1 MASIRVALA
10 QLNFR
15 VGDFKTNV
23 ALIADAY
30 ERAVEEQ
37 ADVVVYS
44 ELAVCGYPPEDL
56 LLKQQFLDDARA
68 AVEEIAANTSNT
80 VAVVGFPE
88 VEGECLYNSAAI
100 CYQGNIKG
108 IYRKQLLPNY
118 SVFDEKRYF
127 TPGASAGPIIK
138 IGSANIGVS
147 ICEDLWFDEGPLD
160 DQVSSG
166 VGLAISLNASPYQR
180 GKDSDRASTVIERVS
195 RHEIPVV
202 YVNQVG
208 GQDELIFDGSSF
220 VADSRGELVARLP
233 QFEEMVHLVDLE
245 VEVSDCGE
253 LPVIVASP
261 SQESK
266 NLIPEMS
273 VSKEEEEETAEVW
286 KALVLATR
294 DYVNKNGFDE
304 VVIGLSGGVDSS
316 LVAAI
321 AVDALGSGRVHG
333 VSMPSRY
340 SSQGSKDDAAELAKN
355 FNIDF
360 ETIPIEPG
368 YTALTNMLEPVFE
381 GHQSDLTEEN
391 LQSRLRGILLM
402 AMSNKKGW
410 LVLTTGNKS
419 ETSVGYST
427 LYGDTAGGFAVIKD
441 CPKLLVYELC
451 RWRNKQTSS
460 GWIPEASITKP
471 PSAELRPDQ
480 TDDQSLPPYEVLD
493 PLLEAYV
500 ERDKTAGELISLG
513 YDPEIVKRITG
524 LVDLAEYKRRQS
536 PPGPRISTKAFGKD
550 RRLPITNRYR

>member
-15 VGDFKTNV
+15 VGDFETNV
-23 ALIADAY
+23 ELISEAY
-30 ERAVEEQ
+30 ERAVEQQ
-37 ADVVVYS
+37 ADLVVYS

-68 AVEEIAANTSNT
+68 AVEQIAAKTSNT

-88 VEGECLYNSAAI
+88 LESHCLYNSAAI
-100 CYQGNIKG
+100 CYQGSVKG

-127 TPGASAGPIIK
+127 TPGASAGPIIE
-138 IGSANIGVS
+138 IAGVAIGVS
-147 ICEDLWFDEGPLD
+147 ICEDLWFDEGPID
-160 DQVSSG
+160 NQVSSG
-166 VGLAISLNASPYQR
+166 IGLVISLNASPYQR
-180 GKDSDRASTVIERVS
+180 GKDLDRASTVIERVA
-195 RHEIPVV
+195 RHKIPVV

-220 VADSRGELVARLP
+220 VADSLGQLVARLP
-233 QFEEMVHLVDLE
+233 QFEEMIHVVDLE
-245 VEVSDCGE
+245 VEDSDSGD

-261 SQESK
+261 SREPK

-273 VSKEEEEETAEVW
+273 VFKEEEETAEVW

-368 YTALTNMLEPVFE
+368 HTALTNMLEPVFE

-460 GWIPEASITKP
+460 AWIPEASITKP

>member
-10 QLNFR
+10 QLNFCL
-15 VGDFKTNV
+15 GDFESNV
-23 ALIADAY
+23 ASITEAY
-30 ERAVEEQ
+30 DRALERE
-37 ADVVVYS
+37 ADVVVFS

-56 LLKQQFLDDARA
+56 LLKQRFLEDACA
-68 AVEEIAANTSNT
+68 ALEDVAAHTSNA

-88 VEGECLYNSAAI
+88 QDGERIYNSAAV
-100 CYQGNIKG
+100 CHQGAVTG

-127 TPGASAGPIIK
+127 TPGVSAGPIFQI
-138 IGSANIGVS
+138 AGVMVGIS
-147 ICEDLWFDEGPLD
+147 ICEDQWFDEGPLN
-160 DQVSSG
+160 DQSASG

-180 GKDSDRASTVIERVS
+180 GKDAARASTVIERVTS
-195 RHEIPVV
+195 HKIPVV

-220 VADSRGELVARLP
+220 VANSEGELIARLP
-233 QFEEMVHLVDLE
+233 QFEEAVQIVDLDVDE
-245 VEVSDCGE
+245 CDSGE
-253 LPVIVASP
+253 LPVIVT
-261 SQESK
+261 SK
-266 NLIPEMS
+266 KQKKKGEIAEPVVAE
-273 VSKEEEEETAEVW
+273 VDDPIAEVW
-286 KALVLATR
+286 NALVLATR
-294 DYVNKNGFDE
+294 DYVNKNGFSE

-321 AVDALGSGRVHG
+321 AVDALGPERVHG

-340 SSQGSKDDAAELAKN
+340 SSQGSEDDAAELARN
-355 FNIDF
+355 FGIDF
-360 ETIPIEPG
+360 QTIPIEAG
-368 YTALTNMLEPVFE
+368 YTALTDMLESVFR
-381 GHQSDLTEEN
+381 GHSADLTEEN

-451 RWRNKQTSS
+451 RWRNTQTTSP
-460 GWIPEASITKP
+460 WIPEASITKP

-480 TDDQSLPPYEVLD
+480 TDDQSLPPYELLD

-500 ERDKTAGELISLG
+500 EQDRSAAELVAEG
-513 YDPEIVKRITG
+513 YDPEIVQQITR

-536 PPGPRISTKAFGKD
+536 PPGPRISMKAFGKD

>member
-10 QLNFR
+10 QLNLCL
-15 VGDFKTNV
+15 GDFESNV
-23 ALIADAY
+23 ASITEAY
-30 ERAVEEQ
+30 DRALERE
-37 ADVVVYS
+37 ADVVVFS

-56 LLKQQFLDDARA
+56 LLKQRFLEDACA
-68 AVEEIAANTSNT
+68 ALEDVAAHTSNA

-88 VEGECLYNSAAI
+88 QDGERIYNSAAV
-100 CYQGNIKG
+100 CHQGAVTG

-127 TPGASAGPIIK
+127 TPGVSAGPIFQI
-138 IGSANIGVS
+138 AGVMVGIS
-147 ICEDLWFDEGPLD
+147 ICEDQWFDEGPLN
-160 DQVSSG
+160 DQIASG

-180 GKDSDRASTVIERVS
+180 GKDAARASTVIERVTS
-195 RHEIPVV
+195 HKIPVV

-220 VADSRGELVARLP
+220 VANSEGELIARLP
-233 QFEEMVHLVDLE
+233 QFEEAVQIVDLDVDE
-245 VEVSDCGE
+245 CDSGE
-253 LPVIVASP
+253 LPVIVT
-261 SQESK
+261 SK
-266 NLIPEMS
+266 KQKKKGEIAEPVVAE
-273 VSKEEEEETAEVW
+273 VDDPIAEVW
-286 KALVLATR
+286 NALVLATR
-294 DYVNKNGFDE
+294 DYVNKNGFSE

-321 AVDALGSGRVHG
+321 AVDALGPERVHG

-340 SSQGSKDDAAELAKN
+340 SSQGSEDDAAELARN
-355 FNIDF
+355 FGIDF
-360 ETIPIEPG
+360 QTIPIEAG
-368 YTALTNMLEPVFE
+368 YTALTDMLESVFR
-381 GHQSDLTEEN
+381 GHSADLTEEN

-451 RWRNKQTSS
+451 RWRNTQTTSP
-460 GWIPEASITKP
+460 WIPEASITKP

-480 TDDQSLPPYEVLD
+480 TDDQSLPPYELLD

-500 ERDKTAGELISLG
+500 EQDRSAAELVAEG
-513 YDPEIVKRITG
+513 YDPEIVQQITR

-536 PPGPRISTKAFGKD
+536 PPGPRISMKAFGKD

>member
-10 QLNFR
+10 QLNFCL
-15 VGDFKTNV
+15 GDFESNV
-23 ALIADAY
+23 ASITEAY
-30 ERAVEEQ
+30 DRALERE
-37 ADVVVYS
+37 ADVVVFS

-56 LLKQQFLDDARA
+56 LLKQRFLEDARSA
-68 AVEEIAANTSNT
+68 LEDVDALTSNA

-88 VEGECLYNSAAI
+88 QDGDRIYNSAAV
-100 CYQGNIKG
+100 CHQGAVTG

-127 TPGASAGPIIK
+127 TPGVSAGPIFQI
-138 IGSANIGVS
+138 AGVMVGIS
-147 ICEDLWFDEGPLD
+147 ICEDQWFDEGPLN
-160 DQVSSG
+160 DQIASG

-180 GKDSDRASTVIERVS
+180 GKDAARASTVIERVTS
-195 RHEIPVV
+195 HKIPVV

-220 VADSRGELVARLP
+220 VANSEGELIARLP
-233 QFEEMVHLVDLE
+233 QFEEAVQIVDLDVDE
-245 VEVSDCGE
+245 CDSGE
-253 LPVIVASP
+253 LPVIVT
-261 SQESK
+261 SK
-266 NLIPEMS
+266 KQKKKGEIAEPVVAE
-273 VSKEEEEETAEVW
+273 VDDPIAEVW
-286 KALVLATR
+286 NALVLATR
-294 DYVNKNGFDE
+294 DYVNKNGFSE

-321 AVDALGSGRVHG
+321 AVDALGPERVHG

-340 SSQGSKDDAAELAKN
+340 SSQGSEDDAAELARN
-355 FNIDF
+355 FGIDF
-360 ETIPIEPG
+360 QTIPIEAG
-368 YTALTNMLEPVFE
+368 YTALTDMLESVFR
-381 GHQSDLTEEN
+381 GHSADLTEEN

-451 RWRNKQTSS
+451 RWRNTQTTSP
-460 GWIPEASITKP
+460 WIPEASITKP

-480 TDDQSLPPYEVLD
+480 TDDQSLPPYELLD

-500 ERDKTAGELISLG
+500 EQDRSAAELVAEG
-513 YDPEIVKRITG
+513 YDPEIVQQITR

-536 PPGPRISTKAFGKD
+536 PPGPRISMKAFGKD

>member
-15 VGDFKTNV
+15 LGDFDSNV
-23 ALIADAY
+23 ASITEAY
-30 ERAVEEQ
+30 DQSLERE
-37 ADVVVYS
+37 ADVVVFS

-56 LLKQQFLDDARA
+56 LLKQRFLEDARA
-68 AVEEIAANTSNT
+68 ALEDIAARTSDA

-88 VEGECLYNSAAI
+88 QEGRDIYNSAAV
-100 CYQGNIKG
+100 CHQGAVKG

-127 TPGASAGPIIK
+127 SPGTSAGPIVQI
-138 IGSANIGVS
+138 AGVMVGIS
-147 ICEDLWFDEGPLD
+147 ICEDQWFDEGPLN
-160 DQVSSG
+160 DQITSG
-166 VGLAISLNASPYQR
+166 LGLAISLNASPYQR
-180 GKDSDRASTVIERVS
+180 GKDADRASTIIERVTS
-195 RHEIPVV
+195 HKIPVV

-220 VADSRGELVARLP
+220 VANSQGELVARLP
-233 QFEEMVHLVDLE
+233 QFEEAVQLVDLDVDE
-245 VEVSDCGE
+245 CSSDG
-253 LPVIVASP
+253 LPVIVTSTKQKTKSAIAEP
-261 SQESK
+261 VVVEGD
-266 NLIPEMS
+266 
-273 VSKEEEEETAEVW
+273 ETIAEVW
-286 KALVLATR
+286 NALVLATR
-294 DYVNKNGFDE
+294 DYVNKNGFSE

-321 AVDALGSGRVHG
+321 AVDALGPERVHG

-340 SSQGSKDDAAELAKN
+340 SSRGSEDDAAELAGN
-355 FNIDF
+355 FGIDF
-360 ETIPIEPG
+360 QTIPIEAG
-368 YTALTNMLEPVFE
+368 YAALTSMLEPVFR
-381 GHQSDLTEEN
+381 GHSPDLTEEN

-427 LYGDTAGGFAVIKD
+427 LYGDTAGGFAVLKD

-451 RWRNKQTSS
+451 RWRNSQTTSS
-460 GWIPEASITKP
+460 WIPEASISKP

-480 TDDQSLPPYEVLD
+480 TDDQSLPPYELLD

-500 ERDKTAGELISLG
+500 EQDRSAAELVAEG
-513 YDPEIVKRITG
+513 YDPEIVEQITR

-536 PPGPRISTKAFGKD
+536 PPGPRISAKAFGKD

>member
-15 VGDFKTNV
+15 VGDFETNV
-23 ALIADAY
+23 ELISEAY
-30 ERAVEEQ
+30 ERAVEQQ
-37 ADVVVYS
+37 ADLVVYS

-56 LLKQQFLDDARA
+56 LLKQQFLDDARS
-68 AVEEIAANTSNT
+68 AVEQIAAKTSNT

-88 VEGECLYNSAAI
+88 LESDCLYNSAAI
-100 CYQGNIKG
+100 CYQGSVKG

-127 TPGASAGPIIK
+127 TPGASAGPIIE
-138 IGSANIGVS
+138 IAGVNIGVS

-166 VGLAISLNASPYQR
+166 IGLVISLNASPYQR
-180 GKDSDRASTVIERVS
+180 GKDSDRASTVIERVT
-195 RHEIPVV
+195 RHKLPVV

-220 VADSRGELVARLP
+220 VADSRGQLVARLP
-233 QFEEMVHLVDLE
+233 QFEEMIHVVDLE
-245 VEVSDCGE
+245 VEDSDCGE

-261 SQESK
+261 SQEPK

-273 VSKEEEEETAEVW
+273 VSKEEEETAEVW

-360 ETIPIEPG
+360 ETIPIESG

-391 LQSRLRGILLM
+391 LQSRIRGILLM

-460 GWIPEASITKP
+460 AWIPEASITKP

>member
-15 VGDFKTNV
+15 VGDFETNV
-23 ALIADAY
+23 ELISEAY
-30 ERAVEEQ
+30 ERAVEQQ
-37 ADVVVYS
+37 ADLVVYS

-56 LLKQQFLDDARA
+56 LLKQQFLDAARA
-68 AVEEIAANTSNT
+68 AVDQIAARTSNA

-88 VEGECLYNSAAI
+88 LESDCLYNSAAI
-100 CYQGNIKG
+100 CYQGSVKG

-127 TPGASAGPIIK
+127 TPGASAGPIIE
-138 IGSANIGVS
+138 IAGVNIGVS
-147 ICEDLWFDEGPLD
+147 ICEDLWFDEGPID

-166 VGLAISLNASPYQR
+166 IGLVISLNASPYQR
-180 GKDSDRASTVIERVS
+180 GKDLDRASTVIERVT
-195 RHEIPVV
+195 RHKIPVV

-220 VADSRGELVARLP
+220 VADSRGQLVARLP
-233 QFEEMVHLVDLE
+233 QFEEMIHVVDLE
-245 VEVSDCGE
+245 VEDSDCGE

-261 SQESK
+261 SQEPK

-273 VSKEEEEETAEVW
+273 VSKEEEETAEVW

-460 GWIPEASITKP
+460 AWIPEASITKP

>member
-10 QLNFR
+10 QLNFHL
-15 VGDFKTNV
+15 GDFEKNV
-23 ALIADAY
+23 TSISEAY
-30 ERAVEEQ
+30 DQSLARD
-37 ADVVVYS
+37 ADVVVFS

-56 LLKQQFLDDARA
+56 LLKQQFLEDASTA
-68 AVEEIAANTSNT
+68 LEQIATRTSDT

-88 VEGECLYNSAAI
+88 QEGRLLYNSAAV
-100 CYQGNIKG
+100 CHQGAIKG

-127 TPGASAGPIIK
+127 TPGPSAGPIFRI
-138 IGSANIGVS
+138 AGVMVGIS
-147 ICEDLWFDEGPLD
+147 ICEDQWFDEGPLT
-160 DQVSSG
+160 DQINSG

-180 GKDSDRASTVIERVS
+180 GKDATRASTVIDRVTS
-195 RHEIPVV
+195 HKIPVV

-220 VADSRGELVARLP
+220 VADSQGQLVTRLP
-233 QFEEMVHLVDLE
+233 QFEEALQVVDLDVDE
-245 VEVSDCGE
+245 CDSNA
-253 LPVIVASP
+253 LPVIVASKNQRTKCP
-261 SQESK
+261 IDEPVVAENDQE
-266 NLIPEMS
+266 
-273 VSKEEEEETAEVW
+273 VAEVW
-286 KALVLATR
+286 NALVLATR
-294 DYVNKNGFDE
+294 DYVNKNGFDQ

-316 LVAAI
+316 LVAAV
-321 AVDALGSGRVHG
+321 AVDALGPERVHG

-340 SSQGSKDDAAELAKN
+340 SSQGSEDDAAALATN
-355 FNIDF
+355 FGIDF
-360 ETIPIEPG
+360 QTIPIEAG
-368 YTALTNMLEPVFE
+368 YTALTNMLEPVFR
-381 GHQSDLTEEN
+381 GHAPDLTEEN
-391 LQSRLRGILLM
+391 LQSRLRGVLLM

-427 LYGDTAGGFAVIKD
+427 LYGDTAGGFAVLKD

-451 RWRNKQTSS
+451 RWRNTQTTAP
-460 GWIPEASITKP
+460 WIPEASITKP

-480 TDDQSLPPYEVLD
+480 TDDQSLPPYDLLD

-500 ERDKTAGELISLG
+500 EQDRSAAELISDG
-513 YDPEIVKRITG
+513 YDPEIVDQITR

>member
-15 VGDFKTNV
+15 VGDFETNV
-23 ALIADAY
+23 ELISEAY
-30 ERAVEEQ
+30 ERAVEQQ
-37 ADVVVYS
+37 ADLVVYS

-56 LLKQQFLDDARA
+56 LLKQQFLDDARS
-68 AVEEIAANTSNT
+68 AVEQIAAKTSNT

-88 VEGECLYNSAAI
+88 LESDCLYNSAAI
-100 CYQGNIKG
+100 CYQGSVKG

-127 TPGASAGPIIK
+127 TPGASAGPIIE
-138 IGSANIGVS
+138 IAGVNIGVS
-147 ICEDLWFDEGPLD
+147 ICEDLWFDEGPID

-166 VGLAISLNASPYQR
+166 IGLVISLNASPYQR
-180 GKDSDRASTVIERVS
+180 GKDLDRASTVIERVT
-195 RHEIPVV
+195 RHKIPVV

-220 VADSRGELVARLP
+220 VADSRGQLVARLP
-233 QFEEMVHLVDLE
+233 QFEEMIHVVDLE
-245 VEVSDCGE
+245 VEDSDCGE

-261 SQESK
+261 SQEPK

-273 VSKEEEEETAEVW
+273 VSKEEEETAEVW

-360 ETIPIEPG
+360 ETIPIESG

-391 LQSRLRGILLM
+391 LQSRIRGILLM

-460 GWIPEASITKP
+460 AWIPEASITKP

>member
-15 VGDFKTNV
+15 VGDFETNV
-23 ALIADAY
+23 ELISEAY
-30 ERAVEEQ
+30 ERAVEQQ
-37 ADVVVYS
+37 ADLVVYS

-56 LLKQQFLDDARA
+56 LLKQQFLDDARS
-68 AVEEIAANTSNT
+68 AVEQIAAKTSNT

-88 VEGECLYNSAAI
+88 LESDCLYNSAAI
-100 CYQGNIKG
+100 CYQGSVKG

-127 TPGASAGPIIK
+127 TPGASAGPIIE
-138 IGSANIGVS
+138 IAGVNIGVS
-147 ICEDLWFDEGPLD
+147 ICEDLWFDEGPID

-166 VGLAISLNASPYQR
+166 IGLVISLNASPYQR
-180 GKDSDRASTVIERVS
+180 GKDSDRASTVIERVT
-195 RHEIPVV
+195 RHKIPVV

-220 VADSRGELVARLP
+220 VADSRGQLVARLP
-233 QFEEMVHLVDLE
+233 QFEEMIHVVDLE
-245 VEVSDCGE
+245 VEDSDCGE

-261 SQESK
+261 SQEPK
-266 NLIPEMS
+266 NLVPEMS
-273 VSKEEEEETAEVW
+273 VSKEEEETAEVW

-321 AVDALGSGRVHG
+321 AVDALGSDRVHG

-360 ETIPIEPG
+360 ETIPIESG

-391 LQSRLRGILLM
+391 LQSRIRGILLM

-460 GWIPEASITKP
+460 AWIPEASITKP

>member
-10 QLNFR
+10 QLNFCL
-15 VGDFKTNV
+15 GDFESNV
-23 ALIADAY
+23 ASITEAY
-30 ERAVEEQ
+30 DRALERE
-37 ADVVVYS
+37 ADVVVFS

-56 LLKQQFLDDARA
+56 LLKQRFLEDARSA
-68 AVEEIAANTSNT
+68 LEDVAVHTSNA

-88 VEGECLYNSAAI
+88 QDGDRIYNSAAV
-100 CYQGNIKG
+100 CHQGAVTG

-127 TPGASAGPIIK
+127 TPGVSAGPIFQI
-138 IGSANIGVS
+138 AGVMVGIS
-147 ICEDLWFDEGPLD
+147 ICEDQWFDEGPLN
-160 DQVSSG
+160 DQIASG

-180 GKDSDRASTVIERVS
+180 GKDAARASTVIERVTS
-195 RHEIPVV
+195 HKIPVV

-220 VADSRGELVARLP
+220 VANSEGELVARLP
-233 QFEEMVHLVDLE
+233 QFEEAVQIVDLDVDE
-245 VEVSDCGE
+245 GGSDE
-253 LPVIVASP
+253 LPVIVT
-261 SQESK
+261 SK
-266 NLIPEMS
+266 KQKKKGEIAEPVVAE
-273 VSKEEEEETAEVW
+273 VDDPIAEVW
-286 KALVLATR
+286 NALVLATR
-294 DYVNKNGFDE
+294 DYVNKNGFSE

-321 AVDALGSGRVHG
+321 AVDALGPERVHG

-340 SSQGSKDDAAELAKN
+340 SSQGSEDDAAELARN
-355 FNIDF
+355 FGIDF
-360 ETIPIEPG
+360 QTIPIEAG
-368 YTALTNMLEPVFE
+368 YTALTDMLESVFH
-381 GHQSDLTEEN
+381 GHSTDLTEEN

-451 RWRNKQTSS
+451 RWRNTQTTSP
-460 GWIPEASITKP
+460 WIPEASITKP

-480 TDDQSLPPYEVLD
+480 TDDQSLPPYELLD

-500 ERDKTAGELISLG
+500 EQDRSAAELVAEG
-513 YDPEIVKRITG
+513 YDPEIVQQITR

-536 PPGPRISTKAFGKD
+536 PPGPRISMKAFGKD

>member
-10 QLNFR
+10 QLNFCL
-15 VGDFKTNV
+15 GDFESNV
-23 ALIADAY
+23 ASITEAY
-30 ERAVEEQ
+30 DRALERE
-37 ADVVVYS
+37 ADVVVFS

-56 LLKQQFLDDARA
+56 LLKQRFLEDACA
-68 AVEEIAANTSNT
+68 ALEDVAAHTSNA

-88 VEGECLYNSAAI
+88 QDGERIYNSAAV
-100 CYQGNIKG
+100 CHQGAVTG

-127 TPGASAGPIIK
+127 TPGVSAGPIFQI
-138 IGSANIGVS
+138 AGVMVGIS
-147 ICEDLWFDEGPLD
+147 ICEDQWFDEGPLN
-160 DQVSSG
+160 DQIASG

-180 GKDSDRASTVIERVS
+180 GKDAARASTVIERVTS
-195 RHEIPVV
+195 HKIPVV
-202 YVNQVG
+202 YVTQVG

-220 VADSRGELVARLP
+220 VANSEGELIARLP
-233 QFEEMVHLVDLE
+233 QFEEAVQIVDLDVDE
-245 VEVSDCGE
+245 CGSDE
-253 LPVIVASP
+253 LPVIVT
-261 SQESK
+261 SK
-266 NLIPEMS
+266 KQKKKGEIAEPVVAE
-273 VSKEEEEETAEVW
+273 VDDPIAEVW
-286 KALVLATR
+286 NALVLATR
-294 DYVNKNGFDE
+294 DYVNKNGFSE

-321 AVDALGSGRVHG
+321 AVDALGPERVHG

-340 SSQGSKDDAAELAKN
+340 SSQGSEDDAAELARN
-355 FNIDF
+355 FGIDF
-360 ETIPIEPG
+360 QTIPIEAG
-368 YTALTNMLEPVFE
+368 YTALTDMLESVFR
-381 GHQSDLTEEN
+381 GHSADLTEEN

-451 RWRNKQTSS
+451 RWRNTQTTSP
-460 GWIPEASITKP
+460 WIPEASITKP

-480 TDDQSLPPYEVLD
+480 TDDQSLPPYELLD

-500 ERDKTAGELISLG
+500 EQDRSAAELVAEG
-513 YDPEIVKRITG
+513 YDPEIVQQITR

-536 PPGPRISTKAFGKD
+536 PPGPRISMKAFGKD

>member
-10 QLNFR
+10 QLNFCL
-15 VGDFKTNV
+15 GDFESNV
-23 ALIADAY
+23 ASITEAY
-30 ERAVEEQ
+30 DRALERE
-37 ADVVVYS
+37 ADVVVFS

-56 LLKQQFLDDARA
+56 LLKQRFLEDACA
-68 AVEEIAANTSNT
+68 ALEDVAAHTSNA

-88 VEGECLYNSAAI
+88 QDGERIYNSAAV
-100 CYQGNIKG
+100 CHQGAVTG

-127 TPGASAGPIIK
+127 TPGVSAGPIFQI
-138 IGSANIGVS
+138 AGVMVGIS
-147 ICEDLWFDEGPLD
+147 ICEDQWFDEGPLN
-160 DQVSSG
+160 DQIASG

-180 GKDSDRASTVIERVS
+180 GKDAARASTVIERVTS
-195 RHEIPVV
+195 HKIPVV

-220 VADSRGELVARLP
+220 VANSEGELIARLP
-233 QFEEMVHLVDLE
+233 QFEEAVQIVDLDVDE
-245 VEVSDCGE
+245 CDSGE
-253 LPVIVASP
+253 LPVIVT
-261 SQESK
+261 SK
-266 NLIPEMS
+266 KQKKKGEIAEPVVAE
-273 VSKEEEEETAEVW
+273 VDDPIAEVW
-286 KALVLATR
+286 NALVLATR
-294 DYVNKNGFDE
+294 DYVNKNGFSE

-321 AVDALGSGRVHG
+321 AVDALGPERVHG

-340 SSQGSKDDAAELAKN
+340 SSQGSEDDAAELARN
-355 FNIDF
+355 FGIDF
-360 ETIPIEPG
+360 QTIPIEAG
-368 YTALTNMLEPVFE
+368 YTALTDMLESVFH
-381 GHQSDLTEEN
+381 GHSTDLTEEN

-451 RWRNKQTSS
+451 RWRNTQTTSP
-460 GWIPEASITKP
+460 WIPEASITKP

-480 TDDQSLPPYEVLD
+480 TDDQSLPPYELLD

-500 ERDKTAGELISLG
+500 EQDRSAAELVAEG
-513 YDPEIVKRITG
+513 YDPEIVQQITR

-536 PPGPRISTKAFGKD
+536 PPGPRISMKAFGKD

>member
-15 VGDFKTNV
+15 LGDFDSNV
-23 ALIADAY
+23 ASITEAY
-30 ERAVEEQ
+30 DQSLERE
-37 ADVVVYS
+37 ADVVVFS

-56 LLKQQFLDDARA
+56 LLKQRFLEDARA
-68 AVEEIAANTSNT
+68 ALEDIAARTSDA

-88 VEGECLYNSAAI
+88 QEGRDIYNSAAV
-100 CYQGNIKG
+100 CHQGAVKG

-127 TPGASAGPIIK
+127 SPGTSAGPIVQI
-138 IGSANIGVS
+138 AGVMVGIS
-147 ICEDLWFDEGPLD
+147 ICEDQWFDEGPLN
-160 DQVSSG
+160 DQITSG
-166 VGLAISLNASPYQR
+166 LGLAISLNASPYQR
-180 GKDSDRASTVIERVS
+180 GKDADRASTVIERVTS
-195 RHEIPVV
+195 HKIPVV

-220 VADSRGELVARLP
+220 VANSQGELVARLP
-233 QFEEMVHLVDLE
+233 QFEEAVQLVDLDVDE
-245 VEVSDCGE
+245 CSSDG
-253 LPVIVASP
+253 LPVIVTSTKQKTKSAIAEP
-261 SQESK
+261 VVVEGD
-266 NLIPEMS
+266 
-273 VSKEEEEETAEVW
+273 ETIAEVW
-286 KALVLATR
+286 NALVLATR
-294 DYVNKNGFDE
+294 DYVNKNGFSE

-321 AVDALGSGRVHG
+321 AVDALGPERVHG

-340 SSQGSKDDAAELAKN
+340 SSRGSEDDAAELAGN
-355 FNIDF
+355 FGIDF
-360 ETIPIEPG
+360 QTIPIEAG
-368 YTALTNMLEPVFE
+368 YAALTSMLEPVFR
-381 GHQSDLTEEN
+381 GHSPDLTEEN

-427 LYGDTAGGFAVIKD
+427 LYGDTAGGFAVLKD

-451 RWRNKQTSS
+451 RWRNSQTTSS
-460 GWIPEASITKP
+460 WIPEASISKP

-480 TDDQSLPPYEVLD
+480 TDDQSLPPYELLD

-500 ERDKTAGELISLG
+500 EQDRSAAELVAEG
-513 YDPEIVKRITG
+513 YDPEIVEQITR

-536 PPGPRISTKAFGKD
+536 PPGPRISAKAFGKD

>member
-15 VGDFKTNV
+15 VGDFETNV
-23 ALIADAY
+23 ELISEAY
-30 ERAVEEQ
+30 ERAVEQQ
-37 ADVVVYS
+37 ADLVVYS

-68 AVEEIAANTSNT
+68 AVDQIAARTSNA

-88 VEGECLYNSAAI
+88 LEGDCLYNSAAI
-100 CYQGNIKG
+100 CYQGSVKG

-127 TPGASAGPIIK
+127 TPGASAGPIIE
-138 IGSANIGVS
+138 IAGVNIGVS
-147 ICEDLWFDEGPLD
+147 ICEDLWFDEGPID

-166 VGLAISLNASPYQR
+166 IGLVISLNASPYQR
-180 GKDSDRASTVIERVS
+180 GKDLDRASTVIERVT
-195 RHEIPVV
+195 RHKIPVV

-220 VADSRGELVARLP
+220 VADSRGQLVARLP
-233 QFEEMVHLVDLE
+233 QFEEMIHVVDLE
-245 VEVSDCGE
+245 VEDSDCGE

-261 SQESK
+261 SQEPK

-273 VSKEEEEETAEVW
+273 VSKEEEETAEVW

-460 GWIPEASITKP
+460 AWIPEASITKP

>member
-15 VGDFKTNV
+15 LGDFDSNV
-23 ALIADAY
+23 ASITEAY
-30 ERAVEEQ
+30 DQSLERE
-37 ADVVVYS
+37 ADVVVFS

-56 LLKQQFLDDARA
+56 LLKQRFLEDARA
-68 AVEEIAANTSNT
+68 ALEEIATRTSDA

-88 VEGECLYNSAAI
+88 QEGRDIYNSAAV
-100 CYQGNIKG
+100 CHQGAVKG

-127 TPGASAGPIIK
+127 SPGTSAGPIVQI
-138 IGSANIGVS
+138 AGVMVGIS
-147 ICEDLWFDEGPLD
+147 ICEDQWFDEGPLN
-160 DQVSSG
+160 DQITSG

-180 GKDSDRASTVIERVS
+180 GKDADRASTIIERVTS
-195 RHEIPVV
+195 HKIPVV

-220 VADSRGELVARLP
+220 VANSQGELVARLP
-233 QFEEMVHLVDLE
+233 QFEEAVQLVDLDVDE
-245 VEVSDCGE
+245 CSSDG
-253 LPVIVASP
+253 LPVIVTSTKQKTKSA
-261 SQESK
+261 
-266 NLIPEMS
+266 IPEP
-273 VSKEEEEETAEVW
+273 VVVEGDETIAEVW
-286 KALVLATR
+286 NALVLATR
-294 DYVNKNGFDE
+294 DYVNKNGFSE

-321 AVDALGSGRVHG
+321 AVDALGPERVHG

-340 SSQGSKDDAAELAKN
+340 SSRGSEDDAAELAGN
-355 FNIDF
+355 FGIDF
-360 ETIPIEPG
+360 QTIPIEAG
-368 YTALTNMLEPVFE
+368 YAALTSMLEPVFR
-381 GHQSDLTEEN
+381 GHSPDLTEEN

-427 LYGDTAGGFAVIKD
+427 LYGDTAGGFAVLKD

-451 RWRNKQTSS
+451 RWRNSQTTSS
-460 GWIPEASITKP
+460 WIPEASISKP

-480 TDDQSLPPYEVLD
+480 TDDQSLPPYELLD

-500 ERDKTAGELISLG
+500 EQDRSAAELVAEG
-513 YDPEIVKRITG
+513 YDPEIVEQITR

-536 PPGPRISTKAFGKD
+536 PPGPRISAKAFGKD

>member
-15 VGDFKTNV
+15 VGDFETNV
-23 ALIADAY
+23 ELISEAY
-30 ERAVEEQ
+30 ERAVEQQ
-37 ADVVVYS
+37 ADLVVYS

-68 AVEEIAANTSNT
+68 AVDQIAARTSNA

-88 VEGECLYNSAAI
+88 LEGDCLYNSAAI
-100 CYQGNIKG
+100 CYQGSVKG

-127 TPGASAGPIIK
+127 TPGASAGPIIE
-138 IGSANIGVS
+138 IAGVNIGVS
-147 ICEDLWFDEGPLD
+147 ICEDLWFDEGPID

-166 VGLAISLNASPYQR
+166 IGLVISLNASPYQR
-180 GKDSDRASTVIERVS
+180 GKDLDRASTVIERVT
-195 RHEIPVV
+195 RHKIPVV

-220 VADSRGELVARLP
+220 VADSRGQLVARLP
-233 QFEEMVHLVDLE
+233 QFEEMIHVVDLE
-245 VEVSDCGE
+245 VEDSDCGE

-261 SQESK
+261 SQEPK

-273 VSKEEEEETAEVW
+273 VSKEEEETAEVW

-368 YTALTNMLEPVFE
+368 HTALTNMLEPVFE

-391 LQSRLRGILLM
+391 LQSRIRGILLM

-460 GWIPEASITKP
+460 AWIPEASITKP

>member
-10 QLNFR
+10 QLNFCL
-15 VGDFKTNV
+15 GDFESNV
-23 ALIADAY
+23 ASITEAY
-30 ERAVEEQ
+30 DRALERE
-37 ADVVVYS
+37 ADVVVFS

-56 LLKQQFLDDARA
+56 LLKQRFLEDARA
-68 AVEEIAANTSNT
+68 ALEDVAAHTSNA

-88 VEGECLYNSAAI
+88 QDGERIYNSAAV
-100 CYQGNIKG
+100 CHQGAVTG

-127 TPGASAGPIIK
+127 TPGVSAGPIFQI
-138 IGSANIGVS
+138 AGVMVGIS
-147 ICEDLWFDEGPLD
+147 ICEDQWFDEGPLN
-160 DQVSSG
+160 DQIASG

-180 GKDSDRASTVIERVS
+180 GKDAARASTVIERVTS
-195 RHEIPVV
+195 HKIPVV

-220 VADSRGELVARLP
+220 VANSEGELIARLP
-233 QFEEMVHLVDLE
+233 QFEEAVQIVDLDVDE
-245 VEVSDCGE
+245 GGSDE
-253 LPVIVASP
+253 LPVIVT
-261 SQESK
+261 SK
-266 NLIPEMS
+266 KQKKKGEIAEPVVAE
-273 VSKEEEEETAEVW
+273 VDDPIAEVW
-286 KALVLATR
+286 NALVLATR
-294 DYVNKNGFDE
+294 DYVNKNGFSE

-321 AVDALGSGRVHG
+321 AVDALGPERVHG

-340 SSQGSKDDAAELAKN
+340 SSQGSEDDAAELARN
-355 FNIDF
+355 FGIDF
-360 ETIPIEPG
+360 QTIPIEAG
-368 YTALTNMLEPVFE
+368 YTALTDMLESVFR
-381 GHQSDLTEEN
+381 GHSADLTEEN

-451 RWRNKQTSS
+451 RWRNTQTTSP
-460 GWIPEASITKP
+460 WIPEASITKP

-480 TDDQSLPPYEVLD
+480 TDDQSLPPYELLD

-500 ERDKTAGELISLG
+500 EQDRSAAELVAEG
-513 YDPEIVKRITG
+513 YDPEIVQQITR

-536 PPGPRISTKAFGKD
+536 PPGPRISMKAFGKD

>member
-15 VGDFKTNV
+15 VGDFETNV
-23 ALIADAY
+23 ELISEAY
-30 ERAVEEQ
+30 ERAVEQQ
-37 ADVVVYS
+37 ADLVVYS

-56 LLKQQFLDDARA
+56 LLKQQFLDDARS
-68 AVEEIAANTSNT
+68 AVEQIAAKTSNT

-88 VEGECLYNSAAI
+88 LESDCLYNSAAI
-100 CYQGNIKG
+100 CYQGSVKG

-127 TPGASAGPIIK
+127 TPGASAGPIIE
-138 IGSANIGVS
+138 IAGVNIGVS
-147 ICEDLWFDEGPLD
+147 ICEDLWFDEGPID

-166 VGLAISLNASPYQR
+166 IGLVISLNASPYQR
-180 GKDSDRASTVIERVS
+180 GKDSDRASTVIERVT
-195 RHEIPVV
+195 RHKIPVV

-220 VADSRGELVARLP
+220 VADSRGQLVARLP
-233 QFEEMVHLVDLE
+233 QFEEMIHVVDLE
-245 VEVSDCGE
+245 VEDSDCGE

-261 SQESK
+261 SQEPK

-273 VSKEEEEETAEVW
+273 VSKEEEETAEVW

-360 ETIPIEPG
+360 ETIPIESG

-460 GWIPEASITKP
+460 AWIPEASITKP

>member
-15 VGDFKTNV
+15 LGDFKTNV

-30 ERAVEEQ
+30 ERAVEQ
-37 ADVVVYS
+37 LADVVVYS

-68 AVEEIAANTSNT
+68 AVEEIAANTSNA

-138 IGSANIGVS
+138 IGGANIGVS
-147 ICEDLWFDEGPLD
+147 ICEDLWFDEGPID
-160 DQVSSG
+160 HQVSSG

-180 GKDSDRASTVIERVS
+180 GKDSDRASTVIDRVT

-220 VADSRGELVARLP
+220 VVDSQGELVARLP
-233 QFEEMVHLVDLE
+233 QFEESVQVVDLE
-245 VEVSDCGE
+245 VEECGSGD
-253 LPVIVASP
+253 LPVIVVSRSEQQKKP
-261 SQESK
+261 
-266 NLIPEMS
+266 IPE
-273 VSKEEEEETAEVW
+273 KRIAEEEEEIAEVW

-294 DYVNKNGFDE
+294 DYVNKNGFKE
-304 VVIGLSGGVDSS
+304 VVVGLSGGVDSS

-321 AVDALGSGRVHG
+321 AVDALGPERVHG

-340 SSQGSKDDAAELAKN
+340 SSQGSKDDAAALAEN
-355 FNIDF
+355 FGIDF
-360 ETIPIEPG
+360 ETISIEPG

-381 GHQSDLTEEN
+381 GHQTDLTEEN
-391 LQSRLRGILLM
+391 LQSRLRGVLLM

-441 CPKLLVYELC
+441 CPKLMVYELC
-451 RWRNKQTSS
+451 RWRNQQTSS
-460 GWIPEASITKP
+460 TWIPEASITKP

-500 ERDKTAGELISLG
+500 EQDQTAGELISRG
-513 YDPEIVKRITG
+513 YDAEIVHRITR

-536 PPGPRISTKAFGKD
+536 PPGPRISTKAFGKE
-550 RRLPITNRYR
+550 RR

>member
-10 QLNFR
+10 QLNFCL
-15 VGDFKTNV
+15 GDFESNV
-23 ALIADAY
+23 ASITEAY
-30 ERAVEEQ
+30 DRALERE
-37 ADVVVYS
+37 ADVVVFS

-56 LLKQQFLDDARA
+56 LLKQRFLEDACA
-68 AVEEIAANTSNT
+68 ALEDVAAHTSNA

-88 VEGECLYNSAAI
+88 QDGERIYKSAAV
-100 CYQGNIKG
+100 CHQGAVTG

-127 TPGASAGPIIK
+127 TPGVSAGPIFQI
-138 IGSANIGVS
+138 AGVMVGIS
-147 ICEDLWFDEGPLD
+147 ICEDQWFDEGPLN
-160 DQVSSG
+160 DQIASG

-180 GKDSDRASTVIERVS
+180 GKDAARASTVIERVTS
-195 RHEIPVV
+195 HKIPVV

-220 VADSRGELVARLP
+220 VANSEGELIARLP
-233 QFEEMVHLVDLE
+233 QFEEAVQIVDLDVDE
-245 VEVSDCGE
+245 CDSGE
-253 LPVIVASP
+253 LPVIVT
-261 SQESK
+261 SK
-266 NLIPEMS
+266 KQKKKGEIAEPVVAE
-273 VSKEEEEETAEVW
+273 VDDPIAEVW
-286 KALVLATR
+286 NALVLATR
-294 DYVNKNGFDE
+294 DYVNKNGFSE

-321 AVDALGSGRVHG
+321 AVDALGPERVHG

-340 SSQGSKDDAAELAKN
+340 SSQGSEDDAAELARN
-355 FNIDF
+355 FGIDF
-360 ETIPIEPG
+360 QTIPIEAG
-368 YTALTNMLEPVFE
+368 YTALTDMLESVFR
-381 GHQSDLTEEN
+381 GHSADLTEEN

-451 RWRNKQTSS
+451 RWRNTQTTSP
-460 GWIPEASITKP
+460 WIPEASITKP

-480 TDDQSLPPYEVLD
+480 TDDQSLPPYELLD

-500 ERDKTAGELISLG
+500 EQDRSAAELVAEG
-513 YDPEIVKRITG
+513 YDPEIVQQITR

-536 PPGPRISTKAFGKD
+536 PPGPRISMKAFGKD

>member
-10 QLNFR
+10 QLNFCL
-15 VGDFKTNV
+15 GDFESNV
-23 ALIADAY
+23 ASITEAY
-30 ERAVEEQ
+30 DRALERE
-37 ADVVVYS
+37 ADVVVFS

-56 LLKQQFLDDARA
+56 LLKQRFLEDACA
-68 AVEEIAANTSNT
+68 ALEDVAAHTSNA

-88 VEGECLYNSAAI
+88 QDGERIYNSAAV
-100 CYQGNIKG
+100 CHQGAVTG

-127 TPGASAGPIIK
+127 TPGVSAGPIFQI
-138 IGSANIGVS
+138 AGVMVGIS
-147 ICEDLWFDEGPLD
+147 ICEDQWFDEGPLN
-160 DQVSSG
+160 DQIASG

-180 GKDSDRASTVIERVS
+180 GKDAARASTVIERVTS
-195 RHEIPVV
+195 HKIPVV

-220 VADSRGELVARLP
+220 VANSEGELIARLP
-233 QFEEMVHLVDLE
+233 QFEEAVQIVDLDVDE
-245 VEVSDCGE
+245 CDSGE
-253 LPVIVASP
+253 LPVIVT
-261 SQESK
+261 SK
-266 NLIPEMS
+266 KQKKKGEIAEPVVAE
-273 VSKEEEEETAEVW
+273 VDDPIAEVW
-286 KALVLATR
+286 NALVLATR
-294 DYVNKNGFDE
+294 DYVNKNGFSE

-321 AVDALGSGRVHG
+321 AVDALGPERVHG
-333 VSMPSRY
+333 VAMPSRY
-340 SSQGSKDDAAELAKN
+340 SSQGSEDDAAELARN
-355 FNIDF
+355 FGIDF
-360 ETIPIEPG
+360 QTIPIEAG
-368 YTALTNMLEPVFE
+368 YTALTDMLESVFR
-381 GHQSDLTEEN
+381 GHSADLTEEN

-451 RWRNKQTSS
+451 RWRNTQTTSP
-460 GWIPEASITKP
+460 WIPEASITKP

-480 TDDQSLPPYEVLD
+480 TDDQSLPPYELLD

-500 ERDKTAGELISLG
+500 EQDRSAAELVAEG
-513 YDPEIVKRITG
+513 YDLEIVQQITR

-536 PPGPRISTKAFGKD
+536 PPGPRISMKAFGKD

>member
-10 QLNFR
+10 QLNFCL
-15 VGDFKTNV
+15 GDFESNV
-23 ALIADAY
+23 ASITEAY
-30 ERAVEEQ
+30 DRALERE
-37 ADVVVYS
+37 ADVVVFS

-56 LLKQQFLDDARA
+56 LLKQRFLEDARA
-68 AVEEIAANTSNT
+68 ALEDVAAHTSNA

-88 VEGECLYNSAAI
+88 QDGERIYNSAAV
-100 CYQGNIKG
+100 CHQGAVTG

-127 TPGASAGPIIK
+127 TPGVSAGPIFQI
-138 IGSANIGVS
+138 AGVMVGIS
-147 ICEDLWFDEGPLD
+147 ICEDQWFDEGPLN
-160 DQVSSG
+160 DQIASG

-180 GKDSDRASTVIERVS
+180 GKDAARASTVIERVTS
-195 RHEIPVV
+195 HKIPVV

-220 VADSRGELVARLP
+220 VANSEGQLIARLP
-233 QFEEMVHLVDLE
+233 QFEEAVQIVDLDVDE
-245 VEVSDCGE
+245 CDSGE
-253 LPVIVASP
+253 LPVIVT
-261 SQESK
+261 SK
-266 NLIPEMS
+266 KQKKKGEIAEPVVAE
-273 VSKEEEEETAEVW
+273 VDDPIAEVW
-286 KALVLATR
+286 NALVLATR
-294 DYVNKNGFDE
+294 DYVNKNGFSE

-321 AVDALGSGRVHG
+321 AVDALGPERVHG

-340 SSQGSKDDAAELAKN
+340 SSQGSEDDAAELARN
-355 FNIDF
+355 FGIDF
-360 ETIPIEPG
+360 QTIPIEAG
-368 YTALTNMLEPVFE
+368 YTALTDMLESVFR
-381 GHQSDLTEEN
+381 GHSADLTEEN

-451 RWRNKQTSS
+451 RWRNTQTTSP
-460 GWIPEASITKP
+460 WIPEASITKP

-480 TDDQSLPPYEVLD
+480 TDDQSLPPYELLD

-500 ERDKTAGELISLG
+500 EQDRSAAELVAEG
-513 YDPEIVKRITG
+513 YDPEIVQQITR

-536 PPGPRISTKAFGKD
+536 PPGPRISMKAFGKD

>member
-10 QLNFR
+10 QLNFCL
-15 VGDFKTNV
+15 GDFESNV
-23 ALIADAY
+23 ASITEAY
-30 ERAVEEQ
+30 DRALERE
-37 ADVVVYS
+37 ADVVVFS

-56 LLKQQFLDDARA
+56 LLKQRFLEDARSALEDVA
-68 AVEEIAANTSNT
+68 AHTSNA

-88 VEGECLYNSAAI
+88 QDGERIYNSAAV
-100 CYQGNIKG
+100 CHQGAVTG

-127 TPGASAGPIIK
+127 TPGVSAGPIFQI
-138 IGSANIGVS
+138 AGVMVGIS
-147 ICEDLWFDEGPLD
+147 ICEDQWFDEGPLN
-160 DQVSSG
+160 DQIASG

-180 GKDSDRASTVIERVS
+180 GKDAARASTVIERVTS
-195 RHEIPVV
+195 HKIPVV

-220 VADSRGELVARLP
+220 VANSEGELIARLP
-233 QFEEMVHLVDLE
+233 QFEEAVQIVDLDVDE
-245 VEVSDCGE
+245 CDSGE
-253 LPVIVASP
+253 LPVIVT
-261 SQESK
+261 SK
-266 NLIPEMS
+266 KQKKKGEIAEPVVAE
-273 VSKEEEEETAEVW
+273 VDDPIAEVW
-286 KALVLATR
+286 NALVLATR
-294 DYVNKNGFDE
+294 DYVNKNGFSE

-321 AVDALGSGRVHG
+321 AVDALGPERVHG

-340 SSQGSKDDAAELAKN
+340 SSQGSEDDAAELARN
-355 FNIDF
+355 FGIDF
-360 ETIPIEPG
+360 QTIPIEAG
-368 YTALTNMLEPVFE
+368 YTALTDMLESVFR
-381 GHQSDLTEEN
+381 GHSADLTEEN

-451 RWRNKQTSS
+451 RWRNTQTTSP
-460 GWIPEASITKP
+460 WIPEASITKP

-480 TDDQSLPPYEVLD
+480 TDDQSLPPYELLD

-500 ERDKTAGELISLG
+500 EQDRSAAELVAEG
-513 YDPEIVKRITG
+513 YDPEIVQQITR

-536 PPGPRISTKAFGKD
+536 PPGPRISMKAFGKD

>member
-15 VGDFKTNV
+15 VGDFETNV
-23 ALIADAY
+23 ELISEAY
-30 ERAVEEQ
+30 ERAVEQQ
-37 ADVVVYS
+37 ADLVVYS

-56 LLKQQFLDDARA
+56 LLKQQFLDDARS
-68 AVEEIAANTSNT
+68 AVEQIAAKTSNT

-88 VEGECLYNSAAI
+88 LESDCLYNSAAI
-100 CYQGNIKG
+100 CYQGSVKG

-127 TPGASAGPIIK
+127 TPGASAGPIIE
-138 IGSANIGVS
+138 IAGVNIGVS
-147 ICEDLWFDEGPLD
+147 ICEDLWFDEGPID

-166 VGLAISLNASPYQR
+166 IGLVISLNASPYQR
-180 GKDSDRASTVIERVS
+180 GKDSDRASTVIERVT
-195 RHEIPVV
+195 RHKIPVV

-220 VADSRGELVARLP
+220 VADSRGQLVARLP
-233 QFEEMVHLVDLE
+233 QFEEMIHVVDLE
-245 VEVSDCGE
+245 VEDSDCGE

-261 SQESK
+261 SQEPK

-273 VSKEEEEETAEVW
+273 VSKEEEETAEVW

-360 ETIPIEPG
+360 ETIPIESG

-391 LQSRLRGILLM
+391 LQSRIRGILLM

>member
-15 VGDFKTNV
+15 VGDFETNV
-23 ALIADAY
+23 ELISEAY
-30 ERAVEEQ
+30 ERAVEQQ
-37 ADVVVYS
+37 ADLVVYS

-68 AVEEIAANTSNT
+68 AVDQIAARTSNA

-88 VEGECLYNSAAI
+88 LESDCLYNSAAI
-100 CYQGNIKG
+100 CYQGSVKG

-127 TPGASAGPIIK
+127 TPGASAGPIIE
-138 IGSANIGVS
+138 IAGVNIGVS
-147 ICEDLWFDEGPLD
+147 ICEDLWFDEGPID

-166 VGLAISLNASPYQR
+166 IGLVISLNASPYQR
-180 GKDSDRASTVIERVS
+180 GKDLDRASTVIERVT
-195 RHEIPVV
+195 RHKIPVV

-220 VADSRGELVARLP
+220 VADSRGQLVARLP
-233 QFEEMVHLVDLE
+233 QFEEMIHVVDLE
-245 VEVSDCGE
+245 VEDSDCGE

-261 SQESK
+261 SQEPK

-273 VSKEEEEETAEVW
+273 VSKEEEETAEVW

-360 ETIPIEPG
+360 ETIPIESG

>member
-15 VGDFKTNV
+15 VGDFETNV
-23 ALIADAY
+23 ELISEAY
-30 ERAVEEQ
+30 ERAVEQQ
-37 ADVVVYS
+37 ADLVVYS

-56 LLKQQFLDDARA
+56 LLKQQFLDDARS
-68 AVEEIAANTSNT
+68 AVEQIAAKTSNT

-88 VEGECLYNSAAI
+88 LESDCLYNSAAI
-100 CYQGNIKG
+100 CYQGSVKG

-127 TPGASAGPIIK
+127 TPGASAGPIIE
-138 IGSANIGVS
+138 IAGVNIGVS
-147 ICEDLWFDEGPLD
+147 ICEDLWFDEGPID

-166 VGLAISLNASPYQR
+166 IGLVISLNASPYQR
-180 GKDSDRASTVIERVS
+180 GKDLDRASTVIERVT
-195 RHEIPVV
+195 RHKIPVV

-220 VADSRGELVARLP
+220 VADSRGQLVARLP
-233 QFEEMVHLVDLE
+233 QFEEMIHVVDLE
-245 VEVSDCGE
+245 VEDSDCGE

-261 SQESK
+261 SQEPK

-273 VSKEEEEETAEVW
+273 VSKEEEETAEVW

-360 ETIPIEPG
+360 ETIPIESG
-368 YTALTNMLEPVFE
+368 YSALTNMLEPVFE

>member
-10 QLNFR
+10 QLNFCL
-15 VGDFKTNV
+15 GDFESNV
-23 ALIADAY
+23 ASITEAY
-30 ERAVEEQ
+30 DRALERE
-37 ADVVVYS
+37 ADVVVFS

-56 LLKQQFLDDARA
+56 LLKQRFLEDACA
-68 AVEEIAANTSNT
+68 ALEDVAAHTSNA

-88 VEGECLYNSAAI
+88 QDGERIYNSAAV
-100 CYQGNIKG
+100 CHQGAVTG

-127 TPGASAGPIIK
+127 TPGVSAGPIFQI
-138 IGSANIGVS
+138 AGVMVGIS
-147 ICEDLWFDEGPLD
+147 ICEDQWFDEGPLN
-160 DQVSSG
+160 DQIASG

-180 GKDSDRASTVIERVS
+180 GKDAARASTVIERVT
-195 RHEIPVV
+195 RHKIPVV

-220 VADSRGELVARLP
+220 VANSEGELIARLP
-233 QFEEMVHLVDLE
+233 QFEEAVQIVDLDVDE
-245 VEVSDCGE
+245 CDSGE
-253 LPVIVASP
+253 LPVIVT
-261 SQESK
+261 SK
-266 NLIPEMS
+266 KQKKKGEIAEPVVAE
-273 VSKEEEEETAEVW
+273 VDDPIAEVW
-286 KALVLATR
+286 NALVLATR
-294 DYVNKNGFDE
+294 DYVNKNGFSE

-321 AVDALGSGRVHG
+321 AVDALGPERVHG

-340 SSQGSKDDAAELAKN
+340 SSQGSEDDAAELARN
-355 FNIDF
+355 FGIDF
-360 ETIPIEPG
+360 QTIPIEAG
-368 YTALTNMLEPVFE
+368 YTALTDMLESVFR
-381 GHQSDLTEEN
+381 GHSADLTEEN

-451 RWRNKQTSS
+451 RWRNTQTTSP
-460 GWIPEASITKP
+460 WIPEASITKP

-480 TDDQSLPPYEVLD
+480 TDDQSLPPYELLD

-500 ERDKTAGELISLG
+500 EQDRSAAELVAEG
-513 YDPEIVKRITG
+513 YDPEIVQQITR

-536 PPGPRISTKAFGKD
+536 PPGPRISMKAFGKD

>member
-15 VGDFKTNV
+15 LGDFDSNV
-23 ALIADAY
+23 ASITEAY
-30 ERAVEEQ
+30 DQSLERE
-37 ADVVVYS
+37 ADVVVFS

-56 LLKQQFLDDARA
+56 LLKQRFLEDARA
-68 AVEEIAANTSNT
+68 ALEDIAARTSDA

-88 VEGECLYNSAAI
+88 QEGQDIYNSAAV
-100 CYQGNIKG
+100 CHQGAVKG

-127 TPGASAGPIIK
+127 SPGTSAGPIVQI
-138 IGSANIGVS
+138 AGVMVGIS
-147 ICEDLWFDEGPLD
+147 ICEDQWFDEGPLN
-160 DQVSSG
+160 DQITSG

-180 GKDSDRASTVIERVS
+180 GKDADRASTVIERVTS
-195 RHEIPVV
+195 HKIPVV

-220 VADSRGELVARLP
+220 VANSQGELVARLP
-233 QFEEMVHLVDLE
+233 QFEEAVQLVDLDVDE
-245 VEVSDCGE
+245 CSSDG
-253 LPVIVASP
+253 LPVIVTSTKQKTKSAIAEP
-261 SQESK
+261 VVVEGD
-266 NLIPEMS
+266 
-273 VSKEEEEETAEVW
+273 ETIAEVW
-286 KALVLATR
+286 NALVLATR
-294 DYVNKNGFDE
+294 DYVNKNGFSE

-321 AVDALGSGRVHG
+321 AVDALGPERVHG

-340 SSQGSKDDAAELAKN
+340 SSRGSEDDAAELAGN
-355 FNIDF
+355 FGIDF
-360 ETIPIEPG
+360 QTIPIEAG
-368 YTALTNMLEPVFE
+368 YAALTSMLEPVFR
-381 GHQSDLTEEN
+381 GHSPDLTEEN

-427 LYGDTAGGFAVIKD
+427 LYGDTAGGFAVLKD

-451 RWRNKQTSS
+451 RWRNSQTTSS
-460 GWIPEASITKP
+460 WIPEASISKP

-480 TDDQSLPPYEVLD
+480 TDDQSLPPYELLD

-500 ERDKTAGELISLG
+500 EQDRSAAELVAEG
-513 YDPEIVKRITG
+513 YDPEIVEQITR

-536 PPGPRISTKAFGKD
+536 PPGPRISAKAFGKD

>member
-10 QLNFR
+10 QLNFCL
-15 VGDFKTNV
+15 GDFESNV
-23 ALIADAY
+23 ASITEAY
-30 ERAVEEQ
+30 DRALERE
-37 ADVVVYS
+37 ADVVVFS

-56 LLKQQFLDDARA
+56 LLKQRFLEDACA
-68 AVEEIAANTSNT
+68 ALEDVAAHTSNA

-88 VEGECLYNSAAI
+88 QDGERIYNSAAV
-100 CYQGNIKG
+100 CHQGAVTG

-127 TPGASAGPIIK
+127 TPGVSAGPIFQI
-138 IGSANIGVS
+138 AGVMVGIS
-147 ICEDLWFDEGPLD
+147 ICEDQWFDEGPLN
-160 DQVSSG
+160 DQIASG

-180 GKDSDRASTVIERVS
+180 GKDAARASTVIERVTS
-195 RHEIPVV
+195 HKIPVV

-220 VADSRGELVARLP
+220 VANSEGELIARLP
-233 QFEEMVHLVDLE
+233 QFEEAVQIVDLDVDE
-245 VEVSDCGE
+245 CDSGE
-253 LPVIVASP
+253 LPVIVT
-261 SQESK
+261 SK
-266 NLIPEMS
+266 KQKKKGEIAEPVVAE
-273 VSKEEEEETAEVW
+273 VDDPIAEVW
-286 KALVLATR
+286 NALVLATR
-294 DYVNKNGFDE
+294 DYVNKNGFSE

-321 AVDALGSGRVHG
+321 AVDALGPERVHG

-340 SSQGSKDDAAELAKN
+340 SSQGSEDDAAELARN
-355 FNIDF
+355 FGIDF
-360 ETIPIEPG
+360 QTIPIEAG
-368 YTALTNMLEPVFE
+368 YTALTDMLESVFR
-381 GHQSDLTEEN
+381 GHSADLTEEN

-451 RWRNKQTSS
+451 RWRSTQTTSP
-460 GWIPEASITKP
+460 WIPEASITKP

-480 TDDQSLPPYEVLD
+480 TDDQSLPPYELLD

-500 ERDKTAGELISLG
+500 EQDRSAAELVAEG
-513 YDPEIVKRITG
+513 YDPEIVQQITR

-536 PPGPRISTKAFGKD
+536 PPGPRISMKAFGKD

>member
-10 QLNFR
+10 QLNFCL
-15 VGDFKTNV
+15 GDFESNV
-23 ALIADAY
+23 ASITEAY
-30 ERAVEEQ
+30 GRSLEHE
-37 ADVVVYS
+37 ADVVVFS

-56 LLKQQFLDDARA
+56 LLKQRFLEDAQA
-68 AVEEIAANTSNT
+68 ALEDVAARTSDA

-88 VEGECLYNSAAI
+88 QDGESIYNSAAV
-100 CYQGNIKG
+100 CHEGAVKG

-127 TPGASAGPIIK
+127 TPGASAGPIFQI
-138 IGSANIGVS
+138 AGVMVGIS
-147 ICEDLWFDEGPLD
+147 ICEDQWFDEGPLN
-160 DQVSSG
+160 DQIASG

-180 GKDSDRASTVIERVS
+180 GKDAARASSVIERVTS
-195 RHEIPVV
+195 HKIPVV

-220 VADSRGELVARLP
+220 VANSEGELVARLP
-233 QFEEMVHLVDLE
+233 QFEEAVQIVDLDVDE
-245 VEVSDCGE
+245 CGSDE
-253 LPVIVASP
+253 LPVIVI
-261 SQESK
+261 SK
-266 NLIPEMS
+266 KQKTKGEI
-273 VSKEEEEETAEVW
+273 EEPVVAEADETIAEVW
-286 KALVLATR
+286 NALVLATR
-294 DYVNKNGFDE
+294 DYVNKNGFSE

-321 AVDALGSGRVHG
+321 AVDALGPERVHG

-340 SSQGSKDDAAELAKN
+340 SSQGSEDDAAELAEN
-355 FNIDF
+355 FGIDF
-360 ETIPIEPG
+360 QTIPIEAG
-368 YTALTNMLEPVFE
+368 YTALTDMLESVFR
-381 GHQSDLTEEN
+381 GHSADLTEEN

-451 RWRNKQTSS
+451 RWRNAQTTSP
-460 GWIPEASITKP
+460 WIPEASITKP

-480 TDDQSLPPYEVLD
+480 TDDQSLPPYELLD

-500 ERDKTAGELISLG
+500 EQDRSAAELVAEG
-513 YDPEIVKRITG
+513 YDPEIVQQITR

-536 PPGPRISTKAFGKD
+536 PPGPRISMKAFGKD

>member
-10 QLNFR
+10 QLNFCL
-15 VGDFKTNV
+15 GDFESNV
-23 ALIADAY
+23 ASITEAY
-30 ERAVEEQ
+30 DRALERE
-37 ADVVVYS
+37 ADVVVFS

-56 LLKQQFLDDARA
+56 LLKQRFLEDACA
-68 AVEEIAANTSNT
+68 ALEDVAAHTSNA

-88 VEGECLYNSAAI
+88 QDGERIYNSAAV
-100 CYQGNIKG
+100 CHQGAVTG

-127 TPGASAGPIIK
+127 TPGVSAGPIFQI
-138 IGSANIGVS
+138 AGVMVGIS
-147 ICEDLWFDEGPLD
+147 ICEDQWFDEGPLN
-160 DQVSSG
+160 DQIASG

-180 GKDSDRASTVIERVS
+180 GKDAARASTVIERVTS
-195 RHEIPVV
+195 HKIPVV

-220 VADSRGELVARLP
+220 VANSEGELVARLP
-233 QFEEMVHLVDLE
+233 QFEEAVQIVDLDVDE
-245 VEVSDCGE
+245 CDSGE
-253 LPVIVASP
+253 LPVIVT
-261 SQESK
+261 SK
-266 NLIPEMS
+266 KQKKKGEIAEPVVAE
-273 VSKEEEEETAEVW
+273 VDDPIAEVW
-286 KALVLATR
+286 NALVLATR
-294 DYVNKNGFDE
+294 DYVNKNGFSE

-321 AVDALGSGRVHG
+321 AVDALGPERVHG

-340 SSQGSKDDAAELAKN
+340 SSQGSEDDAAELAEN
-355 FNIDF
+355 FGIDF
-360 ETIPIEPG
+360 QTIPIEAG
-368 YTALTNMLEPVFE
+368 YTALTDMLESVFR
-381 GHQSDLTEEN
+381 GHSADLTEEN

-451 RWRNKQTSS
+451 RWRNTQTTSP
-460 GWIPEASITKP
+460 WIPEASITKP

-480 TDDQSLPPYEVLD
+480 TDDQSLPPYELLD

-500 ERDKTAGELISLG
+500 EQDRSAAELVAEG
-513 YDPEIVKRITG
+513 YDPEIVQQITR

-536 PPGPRISTKAFGKD
+536 PPGPRISMKAFGKD

>member
-10 QLNFR
+10 QLNFCL
-15 VGDFKTNV
+15 GDFESNV
-23 ALIADAY
+23 ASITEAY
-30 ERAVEEQ
+30 DRALERE
-37 ADVVVYS
+37 ADVVVFS

-56 LLKQQFLDDARA
+56 LLKQRFLEDARSALEDVA
-68 AVEEIAANTSNT
+68 AHTSNA

-88 VEGECLYNSAAI
+88 QDGERIYNSAAV
-100 CYQGNIKG
+100 CHQGAVTG

-127 TPGASAGPIIK
+127 TPGVSAGPIFQI
-138 IGSANIGVS
+138 AGVMVGIS
-147 ICEDLWFDEGPLD
+147 ICEDQWFDEGPLN
-160 DQVSSG
+160 DQIASG

-180 GKDSDRASTVIERVS
+180 GKDAARASTVIERVTS
-195 RHEIPVV
+195 HKIPVV

-220 VADSRGELVARLP
+220 VANSEGELIARLP
-233 QFEEMVHLVDLE
+233 QFEEAVQIVDLDVDE
-245 VEVSDCGE
+245 CDSGE
-253 LPVIVASP
+253 LPVIVT
-261 SQESK
+261 SK
-266 NLIPEMS
+266 KQKKKGEIAEPVVAE
-273 VSKEEEEETAEVW
+273 VDDPIAEVW
-286 KALVLATR
+286 NALVLATR
-294 DYVNKNGFDE
+294 DYVNKNGFSE

-321 AVDALGSGRVHG
+321 AVDALGPERVHG

-340 SSQGSKDDAAELAKN
+340 SSQGSEDDAAELARN
-355 FNIDF
+355 FGIDF
-360 ETIPIEPG
+360 QTIPIEAG
-368 YTALTNMLEPVFE
+368 YTALTDMLESVFR
-381 GHQSDLTEEN
+381 GHSADLTEEN

-451 RWRNKQTSS
+451 RWRNTQTTSP
-460 GWIPEASITKP
+460 WIPEASITKP

-480 TDDQSLPPYEVLD
+480 TDDQSLPPYELLD

-500 ERDKTAGELISLG
+500 EQDRSAAELVAEG
-513 YDPEIVKRITG
+513 FDPEIVQQITR

-536 PPGPRISTKAFGKD
+536 PPGPRISMKAFGKD

>member
-15 VGDFKTNV
+15 VGDFETNV
-23 ALIADAY
+23 ELISEAY
-30 ERAVEEQ
+30 ERAVEQQ
-37 ADVVVYS
+37 ADLVVYS

-68 AVEEIAANTSNT
+68 AVEQIAAKTSNT

-88 VEGECLYNSAAI
+88 LESDCLYNSAAI
-100 CYQGNIKG
+100 CYQGSVKG

-127 TPGASAGPIIK
+127 TPGASAGPIIE
-138 IGSANIGVS
+138 IAGVAIGVS
-147 ICEDLWFDEGPLD
+147 ICEDLWFDEGPID

-166 VGLAISLNASPYQR
+166 IGLVISLNASPYQR
-180 GKDSDRASTVIERVS
+180 GKDLDRASTVIERVT
-195 RHEIPVV
+195 RHKIPVV

-220 VADSRGELVARLP
+220 VADSLGQLVARLP
-233 QFEEMVHLVDLE
+233 QFEEMIHVVDLE
-245 VEVSDCGE
+245 VEDSDCGE

-261 SQESK
+261 SQEPK

-273 VSKEEEEETAEVW
+273 VSKEEEETAEVW

>member
-10 QLNFR
+10 QLNFCL
-15 VGDFKTNV
+15 GDFESNV
-23 ALIADAY
+23 ASITEAY
-30 ERAVEEQ
+30 DRALERE
-37 ADVVVYS
+37 ADVVVFS

-56 LLKQQFLDDARA
+56 LLKQRFLEDARSALEDVA
-68 AVEEIAANTSNT
+68 AHTSNA

-88 VEGECLYNSAAI
+88 QDGERIYNSAAV
-100 CYQGNIKG
+100 CHQGAVTG

-127 TPGASAGPIIK
+127 TPGVSAGPIFQI
-138 IGSANIGVS
+138 AGVMVGIS
-147 ICEDLWFDEGPLD
+147 ICEDQWFDEGPLN
-160 DQVSSG
+160 DQIASG

-180 GKDSDRASTVIERVS
+180 GKDAARASTVIERVTS
-195 RHEIPVV
+195 HKIPVV

-220 VADSRGELVARLP
+220 VANSEGELIARLP
-233 QFEEMVHLVDLE
+233 QFEEAVQIVDLDVDE
-245 VEVSDCGE
+245 CDSGE
-253 LPVIVASP
+253 LPVIVT
-261 SQESK
+261 SK
-266 NLIPEMS
+266 KQKKKGEIAEPVVAE
-273 VSKEEEEETAEVW
+273 VDDPIAEVW
-286 KALVLATR
+286 NALVLATR
-294 DYVNKNGFDE
+294 DYVNKNGFSE

-321 AVDALGSGRVHG
+321 AVDALGPERVHG

-340 SSQGSKDDAAELAKN
+340 SSQGSEDDAAELARN
-355 FNIDF
+355 FGIDF
-360 ETIPIEPG
+360 QTIPIEAG
-368 YTALTNMLEPVFE
+368 YTALTDMLESVFH
-381 GHQSDLTEEN
+381 GHSTDLTEEN

-451 RWRNKQTSS
+451 RWRNTQTTSP
-460 GWIPEASITKP
+460 WIPEASITKP

-480 TDDQSLPPYEVLD
+480 TDDQSLPPYELLD

-500 ERDKTAGELISLG
+500 EQDRSAAELVAEG
-513 YDPEIVKRITG
+513 YDPEIVQQITR

-536 PPGPRISTKAFGKD
+536 PPGPRISMKAFGKD

>member
-10 QLNFR
+10 QLNFCL
-15 VGDFKTNV
+15 GDFESNV
-23 ALIADAY
+23 ASITEAY
-30 ERAVEEQ
+30 DRALERE
-37 ADVVVYS
+37 ADVVVFS

-56 LLKQQFLDDARA
+56 LLKQRFLEDARTALEDVA
-68 AVEEIAANTSNT
+68 AHTSNA

-88 VEGECLYNSAAI
+88 QDGERIYNSAAV
-100 CYQGNIKG
+100 CHQGAVTG

-127 TPGASAGPIIK
+127 TPGVSAGPIFQI
-138 IGSANIGVS
+138 AGVMVGIS
-147 ICEDLWFDEGPLD
+147 ICEDQWFDEGPLN
-160 DQVSSG
+160 DQIASG

-180 GKDSDRASTVIERVS
+180 GKDAARASTVIERVTS
-195 RHEIPVV
+195 HKIPVV

-220 VADSRGELVARLP
+220 VANSEGELIARLP
-233 QFEEMVHLVDLE
+233 QFEEAVQIVDLDVDE
-245 VEVSDCGE
+245 CDSGE
-253 LPVIVASP
+253 LPVIVT
-261 SQESK
+261 SK
-266 NLIPEMS
+266 KQKKKGEIAEPVVAE
-273 VSKEEEEETAEVW
+273 VDDPIAEVW
-286 KALVLATR
+286 NALVLATR
-294 DYVNKNGFDE
+294 DYVNKNGFSE

-321 AVDALGSGRVHG
+321 AVDALGPERVHG

-340 SSQGSKDDAAELAKN
+340 SSQGSEDDAAELARN
-355 FNIDF
+355 FGIDF
-360 ETIPIEPG
+360 QTIPIEAG
-368 YTALTNMLEPVFE
+368 YTALTDMLESVFR
-381 GHQSDLTEEN
+381 GHSADLTEEN

-451 RWRNKQTSS
+451 RWRNTQTTSP
-460 GWIPEASITKP
+460 WIPEASITKP

-480 TDDQSLPPYEVLD
+480 TDDQSLPPYELLD

-500 ERDKTAGELISLG
+500 EQDRSAAELVAEG
-513 YDPEIVKRITG
+513 YDPEIVQQITR

-536 PPGPRISTKAFGKD
+536 PPGPRISMKAFGKD

>member
-15 VGDFKTNV
+15 VGDFETNV
-23 ALIADAY
+23 ELISEAY
-30 ERAVEEQ
+30 ERAVEQQ
-37 ADVVVYS
+37 ADLVVYS

-56 LLKQQFLDDARA
+56 LLKQQFLDDARS
-68 AVEEIAANTSNT
+68 AVEQIAAKTSNT

-88 VEGECLYNSAAI
+88 LESDCLYNSAAI
-100 CYQGNIKG
+100 CYQGSVKG

-127 TPGASAGPIIK
+127 TPGASAGPIIE
-138 IGSANIGVS
+138 IAGVNIGVS
-147 ICEDLWFDEGPLD
+147 ICEDLWFDEGPID

-166 VGLAISLNASPYQR
+166 IRLVISLNASPYQR
-180 GKDSDRASTVIERVS
+180 GKDSDRASTVIERVT
-195 RHEIPVV
+195 RHKIPVV

-220 VADSRGELVARLP
+220 VADSRGQLVARLP
-233 QFEEMVHLVDLE
+233 QFEEMIHVVDLE
-245 VEVSDCGE
+245 VEDSDCGE

-261 SQESK
+261 SQEPK

-273 VSKEEEEETAEVW
+273 VSKEEEETAEVW

-360 ETIPIEPG
+360 ETIPIESG

-391 LQSRLRGILLM
+391 LQSRIRGILLM

-460 GWIPEASITKP
+460 AWIPEASITKP